1 MQTTTA
7 IIKDEI
13 ALDGQIL
20 FDRPNSIIVGRIV
33 EVREKAVKIDYAIDP
48 VHPAQIGMMLAV
60 YTYSCWLPK
69 SVIVNEKNG
78 GLTVKAWFARN
89 FSGGFRIKKY
99 FMQGGEKIFI

>member
-1 MQTTTA
+1 METTTA

-13 ALDGQIL
+13 VIDGQIL

-33 EVREKAVKIDYAIDP
+33 EVREKAVKIDYAVDP
-48 VHPAQIGMMLAV
+48 VHPSHSGMMLAV
-60 YTYSCWLPK
+60 YNYCCWLPK

-99 FMQGGEKIFI
+99 FMKEGEKIFI